1 MEKNQRDELEA
12 VVSFGGADV
21 PASFN
26 LLIFGCNGCGNS
38 GGQFAAALA
47 SKLLGRSEQRAAE
60 VFRFPDVLVG
70 ERLQARNGG
79 GKISWMSYG
88 SPSGP

>member
-1 MEKNQRDELEA
+1 MEKNQRNELEA
-12 VVSFGGADV
+12 VVSFGRADV

-26 LLIFGCNGCGNS
+26 LLIFGRNSCGNS

-60 VFRFPDVLVG
+60 VFRFLMSWVASVYRLEMGAEKSVG
-70 ERLQARNGG
+70 
-79 GKISWMSYG
+79 
-88 SPSGP
+88 